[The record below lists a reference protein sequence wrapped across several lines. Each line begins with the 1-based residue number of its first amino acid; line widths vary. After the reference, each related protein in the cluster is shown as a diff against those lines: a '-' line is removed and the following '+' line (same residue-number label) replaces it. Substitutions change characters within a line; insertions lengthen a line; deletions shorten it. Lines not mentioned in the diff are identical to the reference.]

1 MPNFATNL
9 MLEYFTENEL
19 IDKNVNVTGRRANGV
34 YTPINPL
41 DNRRIEIIRQ
51 TVLTYADQSDG
62 DKKVLWRHCL
72 QAMTKKMYLLK
83 QFVRRN

>member
-1 MPNFATNL
+1 
-9 MLEYFTENEL
+9 MLEYFTESEL

-41 DNRRIEIIRQ
+41 DSRRIEIIRQ
-51 TVLTYADQSDG
+51 TVLTYADENDG
-62 DKKVLWRHCL
+62 DKKTLWRRCL
-72 QAMTKKMYLLK
+72 QAMTKKMCLLK